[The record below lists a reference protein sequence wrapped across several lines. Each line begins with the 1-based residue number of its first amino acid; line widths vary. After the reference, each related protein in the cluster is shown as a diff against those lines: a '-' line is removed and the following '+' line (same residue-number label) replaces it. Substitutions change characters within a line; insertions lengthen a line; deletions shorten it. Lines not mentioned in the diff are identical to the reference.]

1 MHLALSH
8 LSLLRTSFEQECAFE
23 PTYRSQ
29 DPQNSETLEGL
40 LDATRPILQR
50 LTIDHS
56 KRVLMSLLFH

>member
-29 DPQNSETLEGL
+29 DPQNSETLEGYTTTV
-40 LDATRPILQR
+40 DYRPLKESVNVIVIPLK
-50 LTIDHS
+50 LC
-56 KRVLMSLLFH
+56 